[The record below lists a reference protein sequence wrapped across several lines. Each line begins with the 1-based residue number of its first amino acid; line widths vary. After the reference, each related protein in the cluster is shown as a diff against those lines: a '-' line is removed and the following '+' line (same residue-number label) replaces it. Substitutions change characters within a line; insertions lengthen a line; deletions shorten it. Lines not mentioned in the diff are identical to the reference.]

1 MTSRRRFEA
10 SEDAVRAARNFVAET
25 IADAPIETRESVSV
39 MVSELATNAL
49 LHAASGFEVSVD
61 RSDHSVVVSVSD
73 RGVEGRPLLQA
84 PGSSEPHGRGLRVVD
99 ALSAEWGVTTTGDEG
114 KTVWF
119 RINLEPP
126 MSHYST
132 SGDPDAASFDLIG
145 RGDSTP
151 VPDASVIVA
160 TDSECDAPNSF
171 RRGNDPRF
179 RAETS
184 RTTAQPPASSSVHAR
199 SR

>member
-10 SEDAVRAARNFVAET
+10 SEEAVGAARNFVAET

-61 RSDHSVVVSVSD
+61 RSDPSVVVSVSD
-73 RGVEGRPLLQA
+73 RGAEGMPRLRA

-99 ALSAEWGVTTTGDEG
+99 ALSAEWGVSTTGDEG

-119 RINLEPP
+119 RIRLEPP

-132 SGDPDAASFDLIG
+132 SGDQDA
-145 RGDSTP
+145 
-151 VPDASVIVA
+151 
-160 TDSECDAPNSF
+160 
-171 RRGNDPRF
+171 
-179 RAETS
+179 
-184 RTTAQPPASSSVHAR
+184 
-199 SR
+199 